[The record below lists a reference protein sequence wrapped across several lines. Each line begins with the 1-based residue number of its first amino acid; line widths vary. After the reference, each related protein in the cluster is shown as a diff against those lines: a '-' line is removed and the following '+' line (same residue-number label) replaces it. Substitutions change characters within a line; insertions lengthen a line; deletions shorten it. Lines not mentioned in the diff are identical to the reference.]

1 MNNIHVRE
9 ATKICFERYCYK
21 FQKYLTDSELA
32 LCNEAIKSINI
43 YPIDKLSRWLGFIQ
57 GILIER
63 KATTIDAERDFS
75 REYFHEAYLKDGI
88 EIPKTFDSK
97 IKENKN
103 VQK

>member
-1 MNNIHVRE
+1 MVNIRM
-9 ATKICFERYCYK
+9 ATKIHFVRYSYE
-21 FQKYLTDSELA
+21 FQKYLTESEIA
-32 LCNEAIKSINI
+32 LCHEAINSINS

-75 REYFHEAYLKDGI
+75 RGYFHEAYLKDGI
-88 EIPKTFDSK
+88 EIPKTFNSK
-97 IKENKN
+97 NKENKN